1 MSRPLPLAAFVII
14 ANAAG
19 NYALNWGMKHG
30 GVFSFWTL
38 GGIALLIVWTL
49 SRVKLLSLADLSY
62 VLPVTSIG
70 YLVPLVV
77 GSAFLGE
84 SVSLTRWLGGLLIV
98 AGAAL
103 VTPTAASTTP
113 AAAPPPEGNP

>member
-1 MSRPLPLAAFVII
+1 MNRPLPLAVVVIA

-30 GVFSFWTL
+30 GYFSFWTL
-38 GGIALLIVWTL
+38 AGIALLILWTL
-49 SRVKLLSLADLSY
+49 SRVKLLGLADLSY

-70 YLVPLVV
+70 YLVPVVV

-84 SVSLTRWLGGLLIV
+84 TVSLSRWLGGLLIV

-103 VTPTAASTTP
+103 VTPTTASTTP
-113 AAAPPPEGNP
+113 ASAGEPRP